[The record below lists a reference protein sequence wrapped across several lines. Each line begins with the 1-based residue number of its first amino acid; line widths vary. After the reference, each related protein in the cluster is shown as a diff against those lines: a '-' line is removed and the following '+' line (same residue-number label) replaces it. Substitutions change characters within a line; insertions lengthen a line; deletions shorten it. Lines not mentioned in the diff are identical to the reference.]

1 MTGTDGA
8 TPVRTTTLL
17 QRLRQILWTRRRLA
31 ATLTITLAAG
41 VLPQVGRAL
50 NLHAEEA
57 AAYDSVYY
65 TALLSGSDAD
75 AALRKAHYLSGTM
88 MREFGMTRAEAAA
101 YVARSMVWRNGSL
114 CGG

>member
-1 MTGTDGA
+1 M
-8 TPVRTTTLL
+8 RTVGLL
-17 QRLRQILWTRRRLA
+17 QRVRHVGWTQPLLA

-41 VLPQVGRAL
+41 VVPQVARAL
-50 NLHAEEA
+50 NRHAAEA

-65 TALLSGSDAD
+65 TALLSGRDAG
-75 AALRKAHYLSGTM
+75 AAVRKAHYLTGTM
-88 MREFGMTRAEAAA
+88 MQEFGVTRAEAAA